1 MRRRILMLSIVLLV
15 AVALVGGATELFAG
29 KPSGST
35 NCPRAKPNCVCPDI
49 YAPVVCDNNC
59 RYSNICVARCA
70 GATNC
75 IGVGPGPVE

>member
-1 MRRRILMLSIVLLV
+1 MGRRILMVAMVLLV
-15 AVALVGGATELFAG
+15 TLAVCAGTIELAAG
-29 KPSGST
+29 KPPGGT
-35 NCPRAKPNCVCPDI
+35 NCPKPKPNCICPDI

-75 IGVGPGPVE
+75 IGVGPGPIE

>member
-1 MRRRILMLSIVLLV
+1 MGRRSLMVSVVLV
-15 AVALVGGATELFAG
+15 VVVALGIGATELFAG
-29 KPSGST
+29 KPPGGGT
-35 NCPRAKPNCVCPDI
+35 CPKAKPGCICPDI

-75 IGVGPGPVE
+75 IGVGPAPVE